1 MSDLFTEDSIIM
13 DYGMDY
19 YFVQKLKFK
28 FKKLYG
34 LTEPIHNQMVSKL
47 CNAKFLCSDEKKT
60 TLGCTSLMAW
70 GWVHFQQIFTFGFTI
85 PLAVSKTKS
94 PKAHILNM
102 TVRQINKWIVKCI

>member
-60 TLGCTSLMAW
+60 TLGCTSFDGLRVSTFSANF
-70 GWVHFQQIFTFGFTI
+70 HFWLYYSFSCEQ
-85 PLAVSKTKS
+85 
-94 PKAHILNM
+94 
-102 TVRQINKWIVKCI
+102 NKIS